1 MIRFDDHD
9 NDDLT
14 HEMWSP
20 RVVVWVTIAA
30 VAIMVAGGG
39 VAITYVS
46 ALLSLDDL
54 AGVRWWAALTYLA
67 SVHLVFVFEFGQLRR
82 HIRRNMNVP
91 VPSCR
96 ELRSTLASGR
106 AWVTR
111 LGLALLAL
119 FAWAHLLA
127 TSFPAAVIVAIPLV
141 CVLSLD
147 IMGWGTWP
155 AHRVLASITPQF
167 PPAGGAR

>member
-9 NDDLT
+9 DDDLT
-14 HEMWSP
+14 HEVWSP
-20 RVVVWVTIAA
+20 RVVVWVMVAA
-30 VAIMVAGGG
+30 AAIMVAGGG

-46 ALLSLDDL
+46 ALLSLGDL
-54 AGVRWWAALTYLA
+54 AGVRWWAALTYLV
-67 SVHLVFVFEFGQLRR
+67 SVHLVVVFKFGQLRR
-82 HIRRNMNVP
+82 HVRANMNVP
-91 VPSCR
+91 PPSCR
-96 ELRSTLASGR
+96 ELRSALASGR

-119 FAWAHLLA
+119 FAWALLLA
-127 TSFPAAVIVAIPLV
+127 TSLPPAIVVAIPLV

-155 AHRVLASITPQF
+155 AHRVLASIAQQF